1 MESKTTDCIG
11 NRSKDSCSRSWKQ
24 VETQSD
30 DVNMD
35 CNTAVLTWMRHVNSS
50 SYCYGGLRYPPP
62 NQQFL
67 IRANVWFT
75 LRDLSGLLGSGQFV
89 SLEIFHEI
97 LVLKNTFT
105 VEGCW

>member
-35 CNTAVLTWMRHVNSS
+35 CNTAVLT
-50 SYCYGGLRYPPP
+50 
-62 NQQFL
+62 
-67 IRANVWFT
+67 
-75 LRDLSGLLGSGQFV
+75 
-89 SLEIFHEI
+89 
-97 LVLKNTFT
+97 
-105 VEGCW
+105 